1 MGETNWSLGGMFADP
16 NFQLLLA
23 NMGKAADP
31 EGVGGVIGG
40 AAANMISSKAAQT
53 TLEKRDAQRQA
64 QINRLVELHGG
75 LTPKDSPGVTSIKR
89 TPSGGVML
97 DVDLPPLDT
106 SIGPGS
112 QTTQLATQA
121 TQRKQPLTQTQSAPA
136 PVSNMPGSVPQTQIA
151 PTPVRTVSVR
161 RPELD
166 EIFPFYSAPE
176 VSRAEVLRG

>member
-31 EGVGGVIGG
+31 EGVGGVVGG

-53 TLEKRDAQRQA
+53 ALEKRDAQRQA

-75 LTPKDSPGVTSIKR
+75 FTPKDTPGVTSIKR
-89 TPSGGVML
+89 TPSGGVTFDL
-97 DVDLPPLDT
+97 DLPPL
-106 SIGPGS
+106 GS
-112 QTTQLATQA
+112 GVLSSENQGLAGQGVTKSPAAPSTLQITPTQ
-121 TQRKQPLTQTQSAPA
+121 QRTQPLVQPTPV
-136 PVSNMPGSVPQTQIA
+136 PVSNAPGSATQTQIA
-151 PTPVRTVSVR
+151 PTPVRTASVR

-166 EIFPFYSAPE
+166 EIFPFY
-176 VSRAEVLRG
+176 